1 MIQFSIFKTINNLL
15 NVKQIKIKK
24 GSKLVA
30 ENSYLINKWD
40 HKEGK
45 INRQKGVLKIYQK
58 TIL

>member
-45 INRQKGVLKIYQK
+45 INR
-58 TIL
+58 